1 MWLFFPFQLLCRL
14 AVYENCSGKCLAFP
28 LSASRWEKPGKVRE
42 KQYPPAGGA
51 GTQECNVLVYALT
64 LAVCPSAAPVAL
76 D

>member
-1 MWLFFPFQLLCRL
+1 MKTAAANVWLFLSL
-14 AVYENCSGKCLAFP
+14 P
-28 LSASRWEKPGKVRE
+28 LGGKVRE